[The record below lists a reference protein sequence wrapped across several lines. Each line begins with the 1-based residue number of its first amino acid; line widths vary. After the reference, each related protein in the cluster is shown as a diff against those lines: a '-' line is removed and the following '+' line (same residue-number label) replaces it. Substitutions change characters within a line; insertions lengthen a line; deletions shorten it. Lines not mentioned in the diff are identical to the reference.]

1 MAPDSPQE
9 TIAALA
15 TPPGRGGIAVIRVSG
30 PLAGTIARHLPGSL
44 PPPRLATLS
53 RFRDAAGEVLDTG
66 LSLYFPAP
74 ASFTGEDTF
83 ELHGHGGPV
92 VVDLLLQ
99 RIVSL
104 GARIARP
111 GEFSE
116 RAFLNGKIDL
126 VQAEAIADLIDS
138 ASATAARSALHS
150 MSGRFSDALHG
161 IVEALI
167 AVRAHVEA
175 ALDFPE
181 EEVDFLAD
189 ETLAARLEHLA
200 GDLDRLVAD
209 ARQGTLLR
217 DGVKVVL
224 LGPPNAGKSSLLNA
238 LARTDRAIV
247 SPTPGTTR
255 DTVEL
260 TIQLDGLPVHLV
272 DTAGLRSTG
281 EEIEQEGIRRARQ
294 AVAGADIAMLIMEDG
309 AATGKDEYLADIPAG
324 VLPVVVWNKIDLSG
338 GEPRLLTDAEPA
350 ELFVSVLAGSGLD
363 GLRDFLKNAMGFQA
377 AGEAPYIARRRH
389 LDAIGAARGH
399 FDAALT
405 AMRGGHSGELIAED
419 LRLAQQRLGE
429 ITGELTPD
437 DLLGRIFSEF
447 CIGK

>member
-1 MAPDSPQE
+1 MDPHQD

-30 PLAGTIARHLPGSL
+30 PGAAAMARAITGRLPE
-44 PPPRLATLS
+44 PRVATLA
-53 RFRDAAGEVLDTG
+53 RFRDQAGEVIDQG
-66 LSLYFPAP
+66 LVLYFPGP
-74 ASFTGEDTF
+74 ASFTGEDTL

-92 VVDLLLQ
+92 VVDLLL
-99 RIVSL
+99 RRLIAL
-104 GARIARP
+104 GARLARP

-116 RAFLNGKIDL
+116 RAFLNGRIDL

-138 ASATAARSALHS
+138 ASESAARSALRS
-150 MSGRFSDALHG
+150 LSGRFSDVVHA
-161 IVEALI
+161 IVEELI

-175 ALDFPE
+175 CLDFPE
-181 EEVDFLAD
+181 EEIDFLAD
-189 ETLAARLEHLA
+189 ESLGRRLSGLASQLDHL
-200 GDLDRLVAD
+200 LAD
-209 ARQGTLLR
+209 AQQGTLLR
-217 DGVKVVL
+217 DGARVVL

-255 DTVEL
+255 DTVEI

-272 DTAGLRSTG
+272 DTAGLRSTE

-294 AVAGADIAMLIMEDG
+294 AIAEADIALLVLEDG
-309 AATGKDEYLADIPAG
+309 PDAPDVAELADVPDGIPTA
-324 VLPVVVWNKIDLSG
+324 VIRNKIDLTG
-338 GEPRLLTDAEPA
+338 HEPASRTDTLPA
-350 ELFVSVLAGSGLD
+350 ELSLSVKTGEGMDL
-363 GLRDFLKNAMGFQA
+363 LKNWLKATMGFQA

-389 LDAIGAARGH
+389 LEAIREARAH

-405 AMRGGHSGELIAED
+405 ALHDGRSGELVAED

-429 ITGELTPD
+429 ITGEFTSD

>member
-1 MAPDSPQE
+1 MHEPQD
-9 TIAALA
+9 TITALA
-15 TPPGRGGIAVIRVSG
+15 TPPGRGGIAVIRISGPQAAVIAEQVSG
-30 PLAGTIARHLPGSL
+30 RVPA
-44 PPPRLATLS
+44 PRLATLCD
-53 RFRDAAGEVLDTG
+53 FRDADGQILDTG
-66 LSLYFPAP
+66 LALYFPGP
-74 ASFTGEDTF
+74 ASFTGEDIL

-99 RIVSL
+99 RITGL
-104 GARIARP
+104 GARLARP

-138 ASATAARSALHS
+138 ASETAARSALNA
-150 MSGRFSDALHG
+150 MSGRFSEAIHA
-161 IVEALI
+161 IVEDLI
-167 AVRAHVEA
+167 AVRAWVEA

-189 ETLAARLEHLA
+189 AALESRLAQLTA
-200 GDLDRLVAD
+200 DLDRLVAD
-209 ARQGTLLR
+209 TRQGTLLR

-260 TIQLDGLPVHLV
+260 TIQLEGLPVHLV
-272 DTAGLRSTG
+272 DTAGLRSTA

-294 AVAGADIAMLIMEDG
+294 AVAAADIALLVLEDG
-309 AATGKDEYLADIPAG
+309 DPADVQSYLADIPRG
-324 VLPVVVWNKIDLSG
+324 VLPVILWNKIDLTAG
-338 GEPRLLTDAEPA
+338 KAGARADADPPA
-350 ELFVSVLAGSGLD
+350 FNVSVMTGEGLD
-363 GLRDFLKNAMGFQA
+363 ALKRHLKSVMGYQS

-389 LDAIGAARGH
+389 LDAIAAARGH
-399 FDAALT
+399 FDQALA
-405 AMRGGHSGELIAED
+405 AMRDGRSGELIAED

-429 ITGELTPD
+429 ITGEFTAD
-437 DLLGRIFSEF
+437 DLLGRIFADF

>member
-1 MAPDSPQE
+1 MQNPQD

-15 TPPGRGGIAVIRVSG
+15 TPPGRGGIAVIRISG
-30 PLAGTIARHLPGSL
+30 PRAADISRQVTGRL
-44 PPPRLATLS
+44 PPPRVATLCD
-53 RFRDAAGEVLDTG
+53 FRDAAGGILDTG
-66 LSLYFPAP
+66 LALYFPGP
-74 ASFTGEDTF
+74 ASFTGEDTL

-99 RIVSL
+99 RITGL
-104 GARIARP
+104 GARLARP

-138 ASATAARSALHS
+138 ASETAARSALS
-150 MSGRFSDALHG
+150 ALSGRFSDAIHA
-161 IVEALI
+161 IVEELI
-167 AVRAHVEA
+167 AVRAWVEA

-189 ETLAARLEHLA
+189 ASLEARLSRLAA
-200 GDLDRLVAD
+200 DLDRLVAD
-209 ARQGTLLR
+209 TRQGTLLR

-260 TIQLDGLPVHLV
+260 IIQLDGLPVHLV
-272 DTAGLRSTG
+272 DTAGLRSTE
-281 EEIEQEGIRRARQ
+281 EEIEQEGIRRARR
-294 AVAGADIAMLIMEDG
+294 AVASADIAVLVLEDG
-309 AATGKDEYLADIPAG
+309 GTADVQTHLADIPRG
-324 VLPVVVWNKIDLSG
+324 VKPVVLWNKIDLSG
-338 GEPRLLTDAEPA
+338 RPPGARPEADPPA
-350 ELFVSVLAGSGLD
+350 FSVSVMTGEGLD
-363 GLRDFLKNAMGFQA
+363 ALRHHLKSAMGYQS

-389 LDAIGAARGH
+389 LDAIAAARGH
-399 FDAALT
+399 FDQALA
-405 AMRGGHSGELIAED
+405 AMRDGRSGELIAED
-419 LRLAQQRLGE
+419 LRLAQQHLGE
-429 ITGELTPD
+429 ITGEFTAD
-437 DLLGRIFSEF
+437 DLLGRICADF